1 MKSLMKAAIAHTFN
15 APLVI
20 EEVPIPTVSPKQIL
34 VKIEASGVC
43 HTDLHAVSGDWPVK
57 PTLPIIPGHEGAGV
71 VAIGAEVKSVKEVD
85 RVGVP
90 WLHTACSQCE
100 FCLTGWER
108 YAYHKKIQVIPLT
121 AAMLN
126 MCWQTPITWGTYLI
140 N

>member
-1 MKSLMKAAIAHTFN
+1 MKDVSMKSLMKAAIAHTFN

-71 VAIGAEVKSVKEVD
+71 VVAIGAEVKSVKSGSS
-85 RVGVP
+85 RRS
-90 WLHTACSQCE
+90 LA
-100 FCLTGWER
+100 
-108 YAYHKKIQVIPLT
+108 
-121 AAMLN
+121 
-126 MCWQTPITWGTYLI
+126 TYSLQPV
-140 N
+140 